1 MRSHGSGIVSA
12 LQEQFITEARELI
25 RQATDE
31 LVVLERDGASFER
44 IDRVFRAFHTLKGS
58 AGVVELPAMS
68 IMLHAAED
76 LLAGVRQG
84 ALGSGPDIIDAALA
98 CLDQVSRWVDDFE
111 AAGALPTQAGEDG
124 RVLAERL
131 RSFLPAEAGR
141 QPPPEL
147 VTRKPTAGVETGL
160 PEWATRLIAAE
171 CDAMALRMPSGA
183 SAVLAISYQPIAGCF
198 YNGDDPL
205 QLMRQVPNILA
216 FHIEPCE
223 AFGSLAD
230 IDPYACNL
238 RLQTISAGDPDEIAR
253 IFRLVPDQV
262 HITSV
267 PLDALPATLSVANQ
281 VDQTLVRAVIEA
293 QCELLRV
300 FDRTDDFAG
309 CAGAAARVATNALRH
324 ADYPQLAE
332 TVQRA
337 CTVTLAQRDAG
348 PLLMALEQAL
358 LALVDARSSAIAE
371 NVNGQSA
378 VAARTTERPAER
390 VLRVSEAKIEALVNL
405 AGELIVAKNALAH
418 SAKRVE
424 QDLGGYEVAG
434 SIRRD
439 HDAID
444 RLVVELHS
452 TILQLRM
459 VPVAQ
464 VFRSFPRLVRD
475 LSRQLDKKV
484 GLVTRGETAEADK
497 TILDRLFEPLV
508 HLVRNAVDHGIESP
522 GQRRAAGK
530 PETATIS
537 IEASRLGDRF
547 LVEVTDD
554 GRGIDPVVVRRKASE
569 KGLVPADEL
578 TVLTDEQVVDLVFAP
593 GFSTAVEVSDISGR
607 GIGMD
612 VVRTVVEQI
621 GGRVS
626 LASRVGTGT
635 TVQLDLP
642 MTIAMSRIM
651 VVEAGGQL
659 FGISMDAV
667 SETVR
672 VTPDRISQIKNNL
685 GFVLRERIVPI
696 VSLAELMKL
705 PERAKEAAAA
715 RLFVVIEAAGRIAA
729 FEIDAIGD
737 RLDVVLK
744 PMQGLLAN
752 ARGYAGTT
760 LLGNGQVL
768 LVLDVKEILP

>member
-1 MRSHGSGIVSA
+1 VNA
-12 LQEQFITEARELI
+12 LQEQFVTEARELI
-25 RQATDE
+25 RQAMDD
-31 LVVLERDGASFER
+31 LIALERDGASPER
-44 IDRVFRAFHTLKGS
+44 IDRVFRAVHTLKGS

-76 LLAGVRQG
+76 LLASVRQG
-84 ALGSGPDIIDAALA
+84 AVGGGPDTIDAALA
-98 CLDQVSRWVDDFE
+98 CLDQVSRWVDNFE
-111 AAGALPTQAGEDG
+111 AAGGLPAQAGEDG

-131 RSFLPAEAGR
+131 RSFLPPEADQQQPGSVGKKSITGVEAGF
-141 QPPPEL
+141 
-147 VTRKPTAGVETGL
+147 
-160 PEWATRLIAAE
+160 PEWAARLIAAE
-171 CDAMALRMPSGA
+171 RDAMASRMPKHP
-183 SAVLAISYQPIAGCF
+183 SAVSAISYEPLAGCF

-205 QLMRQVPNILA
+205 QLMRQVPDLLA
-216 FHIEPCE
+216 FHIEPRA
-223 AFGSLAD
+223 AFPPLPD
-230 IDPYACNL
+230 LDPYACNL
-238 RLQTISAGDPDEIAR
+238 RLQAICAGDRDEIAR

-262 HITSV
+262 RITSI
-267 PLDALPATLSVANQ
+267 PLDALLAPAGPDDAS
-281 VDQTLVRAVIEA
+281 QTLIRAVIEV

-300 FDRTDDFAG
+300 SDRKVDFAG
-309 CAGAAARVATNALRH
+309 CTGAAARAATNALRYGGH
-324 ADYPQLAE
+324 PQSAD

-337 CTVTLAQRDAG
+337 GAKALAQRDTR
-348 PLLMALEQAL
+348 PLLTALEQAL
-358 LALVDARSSAIAE
+358 VALDDARLT
-371 NVNGQSA
+371 A
-378 VAARTTERPAER
+378 VAEDVAGQNATAAGAMERPAER

-405 AGELIVAKNALAH
+405 AGELVVAKNALAH

-424 QDLGGYEVAG
+424 QDFGGHEAAG

-444 RLVVELHS
+444 RLVVELHG

-475 LSRQLDKKV
+475 VSRQLDKNV
-484 GLVTRGETAEADK
+484 TLVTRGETAEADK
-497 TILDRLFEPLV
+497 TIVDRLFEPLV
-508 HLVRNAVDHGIESP
+508 HLVRNSLDHGIESP
-522 GQRRAAGK
+522 EQRRAAGK
-530 PETATIS
+530 SETATIS
-537 IEASRLGDRF
+537 IGASRIADRF

-554 GRGIDPVVVRRKASE
+554 GRGIDSAVVRRKASE
-569 KGLVPADEL
+569 KRLMPADEL
-578 TVLTDEQVVDLVFAP
+578 AALTDEQVVDLVFAP
-593 GFSTAVEVSDISGR
+593 GFSTAAEVSDISGR

-635 TVQLDLP
+635 TVRLDLP

-651 VVEAGGQL
+651 VVEAGSQL

-672 VTPDRISQIKNNL
+672 LTPDRISRIKNNL

-705 PERAKEAAAA
+705 PERAKEDAAA
-715 RLFVVIEAAGRIAA
+715 RLFVVMEAAGRIAA
-729 FEIDAIGD
+729 FEVDAIRD

-744 PMQGLLAN
+744 PMHGLLEN

-760 LLGNGQVL
+760 LLGDGQVL
-768 LVLDVKEILP
+768 LVLDVKELLP

>member
-1 MRSHGSGIVSA
+1 VSA
-12 LQEQFITEARELI
+12 LQEQFVTEARELI
-25 RQATDE
+25 RQATDD
-31 LVVLERDGASFER
+31 LIALERDGASPER
-44 IDRVFRAFHTLKGS
+44 VDRVFRAFHTLKGS

-84 ALGSGPDIIDAALA
+84 TLGGGPDIIDAALA

-111 AAGALPTQAGEDG
+111 AAGALPTQAGEDS
-124 RVLAERL
+124 RILAERM
-131 RSFLPAEAGR
+131 RSYLPAEASQQQPGSAVR
-141 QPPPEL
+141 QS
-147 VTRKPTAGVETGL
+147 TAGMAAGS
-160 PEWATRLIAAE
+160 PEWAARMIAAE
-171 CDAMALRMPSGA
+171 RDTMASRMPKHA
-183 SAVLAISYQPIAGCF
+183 SALWAISYQPIAGCF

-205 QLMRQVPNILA
+205 QLMRQVPDLLA
-216 FHIEPCE
+216 FHIEPAE
-223 AFGSLAD
+223 PFAPLSD

-238 RLQTISAGDPDEIAR
+238 RLQAISAGQRDEIAR

-262 HITSV
+262 QITGV
-267 PLDALPATLSVANQ
+267 PPDALLANPSVAGDA
-281 VDQTLVRAVIEA
+281 DQTLIRTVIEA

-300 FDRTDDFAG
+300 SDRTDDFAG
-309 CAGAAARVATNALRH
+309 CTGAAARAATNALRH
-324 ADYPQLAE
+324 ADQPQPAE
-332 TVQRA
+332 LVQRA
-337 CTVTLAQRDAG
+337 GATALAQRDAG
-348 PLLMALEQAL
+348 PLLTALQQAL
-358 LALVDARSSAIAE
+358 VALSDTRPASVAEGVDGPSTGAAVSA
-371 NVNGQSA
+371 
-378 VAARTTERPAER
+378 TERSAER

-405 AGELIVAKNALAH
+405 AGELVVAKNALAH

-424 QDLGGYEVAG
+424 QELGGHEVAR

-444 RLVVELHS
+444 RLVVELHG
-452 TILQLRM
+452 TILQLRL

-464 VFRSFPRLVRD
+464 VFRSLHRLVRD
-475 LSRQLDKKV
+475 VSRQLGKNV
-484 GLVTRGETAEADK
+484 GLVTSGETAEADK
-497 TILDRLFEPLV
+497 TIVDRLFEPLV
-508 HLVRNAVDHGIESP
+508 HLVRNAVDHGVETP
-522 GQRRAAGK
+522 EQRRSAGK

-537 IEASRLGDRF
+537 IGASRTGDRF
-547 LVEVTDD
+547 LIEVTDD
-554 GRGIDPVVVRRKASE
+554 GRGIDPAAVRRKASE
-569 KGLVPADEL
+569 KQLVPADEL
-578 TVLTDEQVVDLVFAP
+578 ATLTDEQVVDLVFAP
-593 GFSTAVEVSDISGR
+593 GFSTAAEVSDISGR

-626 LASRVGTGT
+626 LASRIGAGT
-635 TVQLDLP
+635 TVRLDLP

-651 VVEAGGQL
+651 VVDAGGQL

-672 VTPDRISQIKNNL
+672 LTPDRISRIKNNL

-705 PERAKEAAAA
+705 PERAKEDGAA
-715 RLFVVIEAAGRIAA
+715 RLFVVMEAAGRMAA
-729 FEIDAIGD
+729 FEVDAVRD

-744 PMQGLLAN
+744 PMQGLLEN

-760 LLGNGQVL
+760 LLGDGQVL
-768 LVLDVKEILP
+768 LVLDVKELLP

>member
-1 MRSHGSGIVSA
+1 VSA
-12 LQEQFITEARELI
+12 LQQQFVTEARELI
-25 RQATDE
+25 RQATDD
-31 LVVLERDGASFER
+31 LIVLERDGASPER

-68 IMLHAAED
+68 VMLHAAED
-76 LLAGVRQG
+76 LLASVRQG
-84 ALGSGPDIIDAALA
+84 AQSSGPEIIDAALA

-111 AAGALPTQAGEDG
+111 VGGALPAQAGEDG
-124 RVLAERL
+124 RVMAARL
-131 RSFLPAEAGR
+131 RTFVPAKAAQQ
-141 QPPPEL
+141 QPGSA
-147 VTRKPTAGVETGL
+147 VGKSAAGVEAGL
-160 PEWATRLIAAE
+160 PEWAARLIAAE
-171 CDAMALRMPSGA
+171 RDAMATRMPKRA
-183 SAVLAISYQPIAGCF
+183 SAVLAIFYQPVAGCF

-205 QLMRQVPNILA
+205 QLMRQLPNLLA
-216 FHIEPCE
+216 FHIEPRE
-223 AFGSLAD
+223 AFAPLAD
-230 IDPYACNL
+230 IDPYTCNL
-238 RLQTISAGDPDEIAR
+238 RLQAISAGDRDEIEA

-262 HITSV
+262 HIASI
-267 PLDALPATLSVANQ
+267 PLDALPVTQSLANGADRTLIRSVI
-281 VDQTLVRAVIEA
+281 DA

-300 FDRTDDFAG
+300 SGRTDDFAG
-309 CAGAAARVATNALRH
+309 CAGAALRAATNALRH
-324 ADYPQLAE
+324 AAHLQLAD
-332 TVQRA
+332 TVQRVGA
-337 CTVTLAQRDAG
+337 MALVQRDAG
-348 PLLMALEQAL
+348 PLLSALEQAL
-358 LALVDARSSAIAE
+358 FGLTDARPLAAAE
-371 NVNGQSA
+371 DDEPGVL
-378 VAARTTERPAER
+378 AAGITERRAER

-405 AGELIVAKNALAH
+405 AGELVVAKNALGH

-424 QDLGGYEVAG
+424 QDLGGQGLAG

-444 RLVVELHS
+444 RLVVELHR
-452 TILQLRM
+452 TILELRM

-475 LSRQLDKKV
+475 VSRQLDKNV
-484 GLVTRGETAEADK
+484 ALVTRGETTEADK
-497 TILDRLFEPLV
+497 TVVDRLFEPLV

-522 GQRRAAGK
+522 EQRRAAGK

-537 IEASRLGDRF
+537 IEASRIGDRF

-554 GRGIDPVVVRRKASE
+554 GRGIDPAVVRRKASE
-569 KGLVPADEL
+569 RRLVPADEL
-578 TVLTDEQVVDLVFAP
+578 SALTDEQVVDLVFAP
-593 GFSTAVEVSDISGR
+593 GFSTAAEVSDISGR

-612 VVRTVVEQI
+612 VVRTVIEQI

-626 LASRVGTGT
+626 LFSRVGTGT
-635 TVQLDLP
+635 TVRLDMP

-672 VTPDRISQIKNNL
+672 VTADRIRQIKNNL

-705 PERAKEAAAA
+705 PEPAKEAGAA
-715 RLFVVIEAAGRIAA
+715 RLFVVVEATGRIAA
-729 FEIDAIGD
+729 FEIDAIRD

-752 ARGYAGTT
+752 ARGYTGTT

>member
-1 MRSHGSGIVSA
+1 MSA
-12 LQEQFITEARELI
+12 LQEQFVTEARELI
-25 RQATDE
+25 RQATDD
-31 LVVLERDGASFER
+31 LIVLERDGASPER

-76 LLAGVRQG
+76 LLASVRQG
-84 ALGSGPDIIDAALA
+84 ALGSGPGIIDAALA

-111 AAGALPTQAGEDG
+111 AAGALPAQAGEDG

-131 RSFLPAEAGR
+131 RSFLPAAAGQQQPGSARKSTADVEA
-141 QPPPEL
+141 
-147 VTRKPTAGVETGL
+147 GL
-160 PEWATRLIAAE
+160 PEWAAGLIAVE
-171 CDAMALRMPSGA
+171 RDAIASRMPKHA
-183 SAVLAISYQPIAGCF
+183 SAVVAISYQPIAGCF

-205 QLMRQVPNILA
+205 QLMRQVPNLLA
-216 FHIEPCE
+216 FHIEPRE
-223 AFGSLAD
+223 AFAPLAD

-238 RLQTISAGDPDEIAR
+238 RLQAISAGDRDEIAR

-262 HITSV
+262 HIISI
-267 PLDALPATLSVANQ
+267 PLDALPGTPSVANEA
-281 VDQTLVRAVIEA
+281 DQTLIRAIIEA

-300 FDRTDDFAG
+300 SDRTDDFAG

-324 ADYPQLAE
+324 ANHPQLAD

-337 CTVTLAQRDAG
+337 GAMALARREVA
-348 PLLMALEQAL
+348 PLLTALERAL
-358 LALVDARSSAIAE
+358 VALVDARSTAVAE
-371 NVNGQSA
+371 DVNGLG
-378 VAARTTERPAER
+378 AAAASTTERPAER

-405 AGELIVAKNALAH
+405 AGELVVAKNALAH
-418 SAKRVE
+418 SVKRVE
-424 QDLGGYEVAG
+424 QNLGGHEVAG

-444 RLVVELHS
+444 RLVVELHG

-459 VPVAQ
+459 VPVVQ

-475 LSRQLDKKV
+475 VSRQLGKNV

-497 TILDRLFEPLV
+497 TIVDRLFEPLV

-537 IEASRLGDRF
+537 IEASRIGDRF
-547 LVEVTDD
+547 LIEVTDD
-554 GRGIDPVVVRRKASE
+554 GCGIDPAVVRRKASE
-569 KGLVPADEL
+569 KRLLPADEL
-578 TVLTDEQVVDLVFAP
+578 TALTDEQVVDLVFAP
-593 GFSTAVEVSDISGR
+593 GFSTAAEVSDISGR

-626 LASRVGTGT
+626 LASRVGAGT
-635 TVQLDLP
+635 TVRLDLP

-672 VTPDRISQIKNNL
+672 VTPDRISQIKNNF
-685 GFVLRERIVPI
+685 GFVLRERLVPI

-705 PERAKEAAAA
+705 PERANEAAAA
-715 RLFVVIEAAGRIAA
+715 RLFVVMEAAGRIAA
-729 FEIDAIGD
+729 FEIDAIRD

-760 LLGNGQVL
+760 LLGDGQVL

>member
-1 MRSHGSGIVSA
+1 MRWH
-12 LQEQFITEARELI
+12 RE
-25 RQATDE
+25 
-31 LVVLERDGASFER
+31 
-44 IDRVFRAFHTLKGS
+44 
-58 AGVVELPAMS
+58 
-68 IMLHAAED
+68 
-76 LLAGVRQG
+76 
-84 ALGSGPDIIDAALA
+84 
-98 CLDQVSRWVDDFE
+98 C
-111 AAGALPTQAGEDG
+111 
-124 RVLAERL
+124 
-131 RSFLPAEAGR
+131 RSVP
-141 QPPPEL
+141 
-147 VTRKPTAGVETGL
+147 
-160 PEWATRLIAAE
+160 
-171 CDAMALRMPSGA
+171 
-183 SAVLAISYQPIAGCF
+183 SAVSAISYEPIAGCF

-205 QLMRQVPNILA
+205 QLMRQIPDLLA
-216 FHIEPCE
+216 FHIEPRE
-223 AFGSLAD
+223 AFAPLAD

-238 RLQTISAGDPDEIAR
+238 RLQAISAGDRDEIAR

-262 HITSV
+262 HIISI
-267 PLDALPATLSVANQ
+267 PLDALPATPSRCSDA
-281 VDQTLVRAVIEA
+281 DQTLIRTVIEA

-300 FDRTDDFAG
+300 SDRTDDFAG
-309 CAGAAARVATNALRH
+309 CAGAAVRVATNALRH
-324 ADYPQLAE
+324 AAHLQLAD
-332 TVQRA
+332 TVERA
-337 CTVTLAQRDAG
+337 GAMALAQRDAG
-348 PLLMALEQAL
+348 PLLTALEQAL
-358 LALVDARSSAIAE
+358 VALADARPPAAAE
-371 NVNGQSA
+371 DVNEPGA
-378 VAARTTERPAER
+378 MAAGITERPADR

-405 AGELIVAKNALAH
+405 AGELVVAKNALAH

-424 QDLGGYEVAG
+424 QDLGGHEVAG

-444 RLVVELHS
+444 RLVAELHG

-475 LSRQLDKKV
+475 VSRQLDKNV
-484 GLVTRGETAEADK
+484 ALVTRGETTEADK
-497 TILDRLFEPLV
+497 TIVDRLFEPMV

-522 GQRRAAGK
+522 EQRRAAGK

-537 IEASRLGDRF
+537 IEASRIGDRF

-554 GRGIDPVVVRRKASE
+554 GRGIDPAVVRRKASE
-569 KGLVPADEL
+569 RRLVPADEL
-578 TVLTDEQVVDLVFAP
+578 AALTDEQVVDLVFAP
-593 GFSTAVEVSDISGR
+593 GFSTAAEVSDISGR

-612 VVRTVVEQI
+612 VVRTVIEQI

-626 LASRVGTGT
+626 LESKVGTGT
-635 TVQLDLP
+635 TVRLDLP

-672 VTPDRISQIKNNL
+672 VTPDRISQIKNNH
-685 GFVLRERIVPI
+685 GFVLRDRVVPI

-715 RLFVVIEAAGRIAA
+715 RLLVVMEAAGRIAA
-729 FEIDAIGD
+729 FEIDAIRD

-744 PMQGLLAN
+744 PMQGLLAS

>member
-1 MRSHGSGIVSA
+1 VSA
-12 LQEQFITEARELI
+12 LQEQFVTEARELI
-25 RQATDE
+25 SQATDD
-31 LVVLERDGASFER
+31 LIVLERDGASPER

-76 LLAGVRQG
+76 LLASVRQG
-84 ALGSGPDIIDAALA
+84 AIESGPDMIDAALA

-111 AAGALPTQAGEDG
+111 ATGALPAQAGEDG
-124 RVLAERL
+124 RILAERL
-131 RSFLPAEAGR
+131 RSFLPAAAGQ
-141 QPPPEL
+141 QPPAPAAWPS
-147 VTRKPTAGVETGL
+147 TPGKVETL
-160 PEWATRLIAAE
+160 PKWVARMIASE
-171 CDAMALRMPSGA
+171 RDAMAARMPKRA
-183 SAVLAISYQPIAGCF
+183 SAAFAISYQPIAGCF

-205 QLMRQVPNILA
+205 QLMRQVPDLLA
-216 FHIEPCE
+216 FHIEPRE
-223 AFGSLAD
+223 GFALLVD

-238 RLQTISAGDPDEIAR
+238 RLRAISVGGRDEIAK

-262 HITSV
+262 QITGI
-267 PLDALPATLSVANQ
+267 PLDALAAIAPAVNDA
-281 VDQTLVRAVIEA
+281 DQSLIRAVIEA

-300 FDRTDDFAG
+300 SDRTDDFAG
-309 CAGAAARVATNALRH
+309 CTGAAARVATNALRH
-324 ADYPQLAE
+324 ANRPQLADR
-332 TVQRA
+332 VQRA
-337 CTVTLAQRDAG
+337 GATVLTQHDAR
-348 PLLMALEQAL
+348 PLLTALEQVLVAL
-358 LALVDARSSAIAE
+358 ADSPTTIAADVD
-371 NVNGQSA
+371 GPGT
-378 VAARTTERPAER
+378 AAASTAERPVER

-405 AGELIVAKNALAH
+405 AGELVVAKNALAH
-418 SAKRVE
+418 SARRVE
-424 QDLGGYEVAG
+424 QDFAGQEVAR

-444 RLVVELHS
+444 RLVAELHG

-459 VPVAQ
+459 VPVTQ
-464 VFRSFPRLVRD
+464 VFRSLHRLVRD
-475 LSRQLDKKV
+475 VSRQLGKDV
-484 GLVTRGETAEADK
+484 GLVASGETAEADK
-497 TILDRLFEPLV
+497 TIVDLLFEPLV

-522 GQRRAAGK
+522 TQRRTAGK

-537 IEASRLGDRF
+537 IEASRIGDRF
-547 LVEVTDD
+547 LIEVSDD

-569 KGLVPADEL
+569 KGLVPVDEL
-578 TVLTDEQVVDLVFAP
+578 TALTDERVIDLVFAP
-593 GFSTAVEVSDISGR
+593 GFSTAAEVSDISGR

-612 VVRTVVEQI
+612 VVRTVIEQI

-635 TVQLDLP
+635 TVRLDLP

-659 FGISMDAV
+659 FGISMEAV

-672 VTPDRISQIKNNL
+672 VTPDRVSRIKNNE
-685 GFVLRERIVPI
+685 GFVLRERVVPI
-696 VSLAELMKL
+696 VSLAELMNL
-705 PERAKEAAAA
+705 PERTKEATVA

-729 FEIDAIGD
+729 FEVDAIRD

-744 PMQGLLAN
+744 PMQGLLES

-760 LLGNGQVL
+760 LLGDGQVL
-768 LVLDVKEILP
+768 LVLDMKELLP

>member
-1 MRSHGSGIVSA
+1 MAALWRHGC
-12 LQEQFITEARELI
+12 
-25 RQATDE
+25 
-31 LVVLERDGASFER
+31 
-44 IDRVFRAFHTLKGS
+44 DRFCRAKAGQQQPGS
-58 AGVVELPAMS
+58 AA
-68 IMLHAAED
+68 
-76 LLAGVRQG
+76 
-84 ALGSGPDIIDAALA
+84 
-98 CLDQVSRWVDDFE
+98 
-111 AAGALPTQAGEDG
+111 
-124 RVLAERL
+124 
-131 RSFLPAEAGR
+131 
-141 QPPPEL
+141 
-147 VTRKPTAGVETGL
+147 RKSTAGVEAGL
-160 PEWATRLIAAE
+160 PEWAARLIAAE
-171 CDAMALRMPSGA
+171 RDAMASRMPKRA
-183 SAVLAISYQPIAGCF
+183 SAMSAISYQPIAGCF

-205 QLMRQVPNILA
+205 QLMRQVPDLLA
-216 FHIEPCE
+216 FHIEPRE
-223 AFGSLAD
+223 AFAPLAD

-238 RLQTISAGDPDEIAR
+238 RLQAISAGDGDEIAR

-262 HITSV
+262 NIVSI
-267 PLDALPATLSVANQ
+267 PLDALPATPSLASDA
-281 VDQTLVRAVIEA
+281 DQTLIRAVIEA

-300 FDRTDDFAG
+300 SDRTDDFAG
-309 CAGAAARVATNALRH
+309 CAGAAARVAANALRH
-324 ADYPQLAE
+324 AARLQLAD
-332 TVQRA
+332 TVQRVGA
-337 CTVTLAQRDAG
+337 MALVQRDAG
-348 PLLMALEQAL
+348 PLLTALEQAL
-358 LALVDARSSAIAE
+358 VALADAPP
-371 NVNGQSA
+371 SA
-378 VAARTTERPAER
+378 VAEDVNEPGTVAASATERPAER

-405 AGELIVAKNALAH
+405 AGELVVAKNALAH

-424 QDLGGYEVAG
+424 QDLGGHELAG

-444 RLVVELHS
+444 RLVVELHG

-475 LSRQLDKKV
+475 VSRQLDKNV
-484 GLVTRGETAEADK
+484 ALVTRGETAEADK
-497 TILDRLFEPLV
+497 TIVDRLFEPLV

-537 IEASRLGDRF
+537 IEASRTGDRF
-547 LVEVTDD
+547 LIEVTDD
-554 GRGIDPVVVRRKASE
+554 GRGIDPAVVRRKASE
-569 KGLVPADEL
+569 KRLVPADEL
-578 TVLTDEQVVDLVFAP
+578 TALTDEQVVDLVFAP
-593 GFSTAVEVSDISGR
+593 GFSTAAEVSDISGR

-612 VVRTVVEQI
+612 VVRTVIEQI

-626 LASRVGTGT
+626 LSSRVGTGT
-635 TVQLDLP
+635 TVRLDMP

-659 FGISMDAV
+659 FGISMEAV

-672 VTPDRISQIKNNL
+672 VTPDRISQIKNNV
-685 GFVLRERIVPI
+685 GFVLRERVVPI

-715 RLFVVIEAAGRIAA
+715 RLFVVVEAAGRIAA
-729 FEIDAIGD
+729 FEIDAIRD

-760 LLGNGQVL
+760 LLGDGQVL

>member
-1 MRSHGSGIVSA
+1 VNP
-12 LQEQFITEARELI
+12 LQEQFVTEARELI
-25 RQATDE
+25 GQATDD
-31 LVVLERDGASFER
+31 LIALERDGASPER

-58 AGVVELPAMS
+58 AGVVELPPMS

-76 LLAGVRQG
+76 LLASVRQG
-84 ALGSGPDIIDAALA
+84 ALGGGPDIIDAALA
-98 CLDQVSRWVDDFE
+98 CLDQVSRWVDDFA
-111 AAGALPTQAGEDG
+111 AAGVLPTKAGEDG
-124 RVLAERL
+124 RILAERL
-131 RSFLPAEAGR
+131 RSFLPAQAGQQ
-141 QPPPEL
+141 QPGSVAP
-147 VTRKPTAGVETGL
+147 RSTAGVEAGL
-160 PEWATRLIAAE
+160 PEWAARLIAAE
-171 CDAMALRMPSGA
+171 GDEMALRRPKHPSDL
-183 SAVLAISYQPIAGCF
+183 SAISYEPLAGCF

-205 QLMRQVPNILA
+205 QLMRQVPDLLT
-216 FHIEPCE
+216 FHIEARA
-223 AFGSLAD
+223 AFPPLPD
-230 IDPYACNL
+230 FDPYACNL
-238 RLQTISAGDPDEIAR
+238 RLQAISAGDRDEIAR

-262 HITSV
+262 RITSL
-267 PLDALPATLSVANQ
+267 PLDALPAAQGGADDLTLIR
-281 VDQTLVRAVIEA
+281 TVIEA

-300 FDRTDDFAG
+300 SDRKDDFAG
-309 CAGAAARVATNALRH
+309 CTGAAARAAANALRH
-324 ADYPQLAE
+324 GGHPKSADA
-332 TVQRA
+332 VQRA
-337 CTVTLAQRDAG
+337 GAMALAQRDTR
-348 PLLMALEQAL
+348 PLLTALEQAL
-358 LALVDARSSAIAE
+358 VALNEARATAVTEDVAGQNALAA
-371 NVNGQSA
+371 G
-378 VAARTTERPAER
+378 AAERPAER

-405 AGELIVAKNALAH
+405 AGELVVAKNALAH

-424 QDLGGYEVAG
+424 REFGGHEVAS

-444 RLVVELHS
+444 RLVVELHG
-452 TILQLRM
+452 TVLQLRM

-475 LSRQLDKKV
+475 VSRRLDKDV
-484 GLVTRGETAEADK
+484 TLVTRGETAEADK
-497 TILDRLFEPLV
+497 TIVDRLFEPLV
-508 HLVRNAVDHGIESP
+508 HLLRNALDHGIESP

-537 IEASRLGDRF
+537 IEASRIADRF

-554 GRGIDPVVVRRKASE
+554 GRGIDPAVVRRKASE
-569 KGLVPADEL
+569 KRLVAAEELAALAD
-578 TVLTDEQVVDLVFAP
+578 DQVVDLVFAP
-593 GFSTAVEVSDISGR
+593 GFSTAAEVSDISGR

-612 VVRTVVEQI
+612 VVRTAVEQI

-626 LASRVGTGT
+626 LASRVGAGT
-635 TVQLDLP
+635 TVRLDLP

-672 VTPDRISQIKNNL
+672 VTPDRISRIKNNP

-705 PERAKEAAAA
+705 PEQAEQAAAA
-715 RLFVVIEAAGRIAA
+715 RLFVVMEAAGRIAA
-729 FEIDAIGD
+729 FEIDAIRD

-760 LLGNGQVL
+760 LLGDGQVL